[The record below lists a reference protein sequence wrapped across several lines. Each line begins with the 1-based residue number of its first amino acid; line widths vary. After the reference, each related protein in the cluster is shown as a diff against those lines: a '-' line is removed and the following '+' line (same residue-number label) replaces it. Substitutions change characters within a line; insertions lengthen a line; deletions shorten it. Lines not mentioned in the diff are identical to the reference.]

1 MNLEKTKMLRLCSNP
16 ESQMTRSGIPRPQGF
31 GIANDAKRST
41 VSQLAAPWNYELR
54 ITNCKSRMQL
64 FPRRMLTLL
73 LLSFVLLS
81 SSCVRNKNFILLQT
95 QEPTT
100 DSTFYTLQRG
110 SIYKIQYNDVLKID
124 IKSFDVEA
132 TKLFNAFEGNARMNG
147 IIQNGDP
154 YYMFGYTVDDS
165 GYVEL
170 PVIGK
175 ILLVDLTTDQ
185 AKLRVQAEVDRYFA
199 GAYVSVNIGGVRFA
213 VLGEVNRPG
222 KYVVLQNRLTI
233 LEALANAGDLN
244 AIANRK
250 EVRIIRQYPTGSEV
264 ITLDLTRR
272 DLMTSPHYLIRPNDL
287 IYVQPL
293 KVREFGTGVTGQQT
307 LSTVLASMSLI
318 LNSILI
324 YNTLVNLNR

>member
-1 MNLEKTKMLRLCSNP
+1 
-16 ESQMTRSGIPRPQGF
+16 
-31 GIANDAKRST
+31 
-41 VSQLAAPWNYELR
+41 
-54 ITNCKSRMQL
+54 
-64 FPRRMLTLL
+64 
-73 LLSFVLLS
+73 
-81 SSCVRNKNFILLQT
+81 VRNKNFILLQKAENA
-95 QEPTT
+95 Q
-100 DSTFYTLQRG
+100 DSAFYALQRG

-132 TKLFNAFEGNARMNG
+132 TKLFNAFEGNSRMNG
-147 IIQNGDP
+147 MIQNGDP

-307 LSTVLASMSLI
+307 LSTILASVSLL

>member
-1 MNLEKTKMLRLCSNP
+1 MP
-16 ESQMTRSGIPRPQGF
+16 RSG
-31 GIANDAKRST
+31 KK
-41 VSQLAAPWNYELR
+41 L
-54 ITNCKSRMQL
+54 L
-64 FPRRMLTLL
+64 FLSLL
-73 LLSFVLLS
+73 LMVLG

-95 QEPTT
+95 QEATT

-110 SIYKIQYNDVLKID
+110 SIYKIQFNDVLKID
-124 IKSFDVEA
+124 IKSFDAEA
-132 TKLFNAFEGNARMNG
+132 TKLFNAFNNAIPMNAMV
-147 IIQNGDP
+147 QNGDP

-175 ILLVDLTTDQ
+175 ILVVNMTTDE
-185 AKLRVQAEVDRYFA
+185 AKQRVQAEVDKYFA
-199 GAYVSVNIGGVRFA
+199 GAYVSVNIGGIRFS
-213 VLGEVNRPG
+213 VMGEVNRPG

-264 ITLDLTRR
+264 ITLDLTQR
-272 DLMTSPHYLIRPNDL
+272 DLMTSPYYLIRPNDL

-307 LSTVLASMSLI
+307 LSTVLASVSLL

>member
-1 MNLEKTKMLRLCSNP
+1 MKLATSNVERWSLWKAKNNSATSALSAVKT
-16 ESQMTRSGIPRPQGF
+16 PR
-31 GIANDAKRST
+31 K
-41 VSQLAAPWNYELR
+41 
-54 ITNCKSRMQL
+54 
-64 FPRRMLTLL
+64 LL
-73 LLSFVLLS
+73 LSLLCSFVLLS
-81 SSCVRNKNFILLQT
+81 SSCVRNKNFILLQKAENA
-95 QEPTT
+95 Q
-100 DSTFYTLQRG
+100 DSAFYTLQRG

-124 IKSFDVEA
+124 IKSFDAEA
-132 TKLFNAFEGNARMNG
+132 TKLFNAFNGGIPMNG
-147 IIQNGDP
+147 MVQNGDP

-175 ILLVDLTTDQ
+175 VAVVDMTTDE
-185 AKLRVQAEVDRYFA
+185 AKIKVQAEVDKYFA

-222 KYVVLQNRLTI
+222 KYVILQNRVTI

-244 AIANRK
+244 ALANRK

-272 DLMTSPHYLIRPNDL
+272 DLMTSPYYLIRPNDL

-307 LSTVLASMSLI
+307 LSTILASVSLL

>member
-1 MNLEKTKMLRLCSNP
+1 MKIAYHIGHSSSARKAQYNAALSASSAVKSASGPCLR
-16 ESQMTRSGIPRPQGF
+16 R
-31 GIANDAKRST
+31 
-41 VSQLAAPWNYELR
+41 
-54 ITNCKSRMQL
+54 KSPIL
-64 FPRRMLTLL
+64 PFLL
-73 LLSFVLLS
+73 LALALLG
-81 SSCVRNKNFILLQT
+81 SSCVRNKNIILLQSPQT
-95 QEPTT
+95 TT
-100 DSTFYTLQRG
+100 DSTFYQLQRG

-124 IKSFDVEA
+124 IKSFDAEA
-132 TKLFNAFEGNARMNG
+132 TKLFNAFSAVPMNG
-147 IIQNGDP
+147 MIQNGDP

-175 ILLVDLTTDQ
+175 VSVVGLTTDE
-185 AKLRVQAEVDRYFA
+185 AKQQVQAEVDKFFA
-199 GAYVSVNIGGVRFA
+199 GAYVSVNIGGVRFS

-250 EVRIIRQYPTGSEV
+250 QVQIIRQFPTGSQV

-272 DLMTSPHYLIRPNDL
+272 DLITSPYYLVRPNDV

-307 LSTVLASMSLI
+307 LSTVLASVSLL